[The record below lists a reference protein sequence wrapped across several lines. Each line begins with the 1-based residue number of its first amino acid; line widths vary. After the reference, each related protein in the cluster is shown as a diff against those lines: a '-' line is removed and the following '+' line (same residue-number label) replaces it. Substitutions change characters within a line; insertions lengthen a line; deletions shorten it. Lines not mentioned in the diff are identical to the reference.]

1 MADRGA
7 NSLKCTNNVGIFRK
21 YDGVLYGQKLADP
34 ALMRIRLNIVSLS
47 RRSMDKDKLLLDY
60 LKALLD
66 RYGKYHDHKELSAWA
81 GIVLYF
87 VFCVAILRVEIS
99 TSP

>member
-1 MADRGA
+1 
-7 NSLKCTNNVGIFRK
+7 
-21 YDGVLYGQKLADP
+21 
-34 ALMRIRLNIVSLS
+34 
-47 RRSMDKDKLLLDY
+47 MDKDKLLLDY